1 MDLSN
6 LTEFNSPSAEVTPKH
21 LSDLNRALQFAKE
34 RRELLRQNLKESP
47 LSFRIIKFNR
57 WGASLK
63 RTVSIDASERNS
75 EAIVFDKSSGDKTKS
90 SDEKRFPL
98 EDISAIG
105 T

>member
-6 LTEFNSPSAEVTPKH
+6 LTEFNSPSSEVTPKH

-63 RTVSIDASERNS
+63 RTISIDASERNS
-75 EAIVFDKSSGDKTKS
+75 EAIVFDKS
-90 SDEKRFPL
+90 
-98 EDISAIG
+98 
-105 T
+105 